1 MRENKG
7 KGGLLYED
15 NNQKHRVKSKIN
27 YATNHIIEEHVQN
40 FHLDDNYLHETT

>member
-1 MRENKG
+1 MRKRE
-7 KGGLLYED
+7 KGGLLYEE

-27 YATNHIIEEHVQN
+27 YAIDHIIEEHVQN